1 MRYIIPQKL
10 LDYFVNDALK
20 NKADKKLLE
29 TLAFGVGQLKD
40 DCIVI
45 EEIIFPTQ
53 TSTDVSVEDAGMEN
67 YHSFKGETISN
78 HVFNFRN

>member
-20 NKADKKLLE
+20 NRAGKKLLE

-40 DCIVI
+40 DHIVI
-45 EEIIFPTQ
+45 EEIIFPSQ
-53 TSTDVSVEDAGMEN
+53 TSTEVRVEDSGMN
-67 YHSFKGETISN
+67 KYHLILW
-78 HVFNFRN
+78 

>member
-40 DCIVI
+40 DHIVI
-45 EEIIFPTQ
+45 KEIIFPTQ
-53 TSTDVSVEDAGMEN
+53 TSTDVSVEDAGMN
-67 YHSFKGETISN
+67 TYHLI
-78 HVFNFRN
+78 

>member
-10 LDYFVNDALK
+10 LDYFVNDSLK

-40 DCIVI
+40 DHIVI
-45 EEIIFPTQ
+45 EEIIFPSQ
-53 TSTDVSVEDAGMEN
+53 TSTEVSVEDAGMN
-67 YHSFKGETISN
+67 KYHLILW
-78 HVFNFRN
+78 

>member
-1 MRYIIPQKL
+1 MKYIIPQKL

-29 TLAFGVGQLKD
+29 TLAFGVAHLKE

-45 EEIIFPTQ
+45 EEIIFPSQ
-53 TSTDVSVEDAGMEN
+53 TVTDVSVEDAGKNN
-67 YHSFKGETISN
+67 YHK
-78 HVFNFRN
+78 

>member
-40 DCIVI
+40 DHIVI
-45 EEIIFPTQ
+45 EEIIFPSQ
-53 TSTDVSVEDAGMEN
+53 TSTEVSVEDAGMN
-67 YHSFKGETISN
+67 KYHLILW
-78 HVFNFRN
+78 

>member
-1 MRYIIPQKL
+1 MKYIIPQKL

-40 DCIVI
+40 DCIVV
-45 EEIIFPTQ
+45 EEIIFPNQ
-53 TSTDVSVEDAGMEN
+53 KLTDVSVEDAGMNN
-67 YHSFKGETISN
+67 YHLILG
-78 HVFNFRN
+78 

>member
-1 MRYIIPQKL
+1 MKYIIPQKL

-40 DCIVI
+40 DHIVI
-45 EEIIFPTQ
+45 EEIIFPSQ
-53 TSTDVSVEDAGMEN
+53 TSTEVSVEDAGMN
-67 YHSFKGETISN
+67 KYHLILW
-78 HVFNFRN
+78 

>member
-1 MRYIIPQKL
+1 MKYIIPQKL

-45 EEIIFPTQ
+45 EEIIFPSQ
-53 TSTDVSVEDAGMEN
+53 TLTDVSVEDAGMNN
-67 YHSFKGETISN
+67 YLILG
-78 HVFNFRN
+78 

>member
-1 MRYIIPQKL
+1 MKYIIPQKL

-45 EEIIFPTQ
+45 EEIIFPSQ
-53 TSTDVSVEDAGMEN
+53 TLTDVSVEDAGMNN
-67 YHSFKGETISN
+67 YHLILG
-78 HVFNFRN
+78 